1 MVLDIDL
8 FRDEKSGPGSADKIK
23 QNQKKRFK
31 DEALVDAVTN
41 ADSDWRKGEVNFF
54 TKEYNILF
62 AFTISTAVG

>member
-41 ADSDWRKGEVNFF
+41 ADSDWRKGEVNLSF
-54 TKEYNILF
+54 YQR
-62 AFTISTAVG
+62 V